1 MRNVAVVVSD
11 LLGHGLEHDLVDH
24 LVLRDAVRLPPT
36 QYQIHIQC
44 LRIARFTRGFEG
56 CDGGIVLPI
65 YLGLCGDLC
74 LDEGGADVGRADC
87 ESSIRGHGVTQGQTW
102 KDECYRHPCC

>member
-1 MRNVAVVVSD
+1 MAAVVSD

-24 LVLRDAVRLPPT
+24 LVLRDAVRLPST

-44 LRIARFTRGFEG
+44 LRIARFTHGFES
-56 CDGGIVLPI
+56 CDMHCIAC

-87 ESSIRGHGVTQGQTW
+87 EASIPGHGVKNGQM
-102 KDECYRHPCC
+102 